1 MRPQPEQH
9 RREGDTI
16 ETLDQE
22 LWSHK
27 VLVARLQQQLS
38 QQSAQEQHDWQ
49 QLGNYALEIN
59 TIEMKLLEQS
69 SLSRARDTKMR
80 KLEARG
86 REWMTT
92 ALGLEAKISKHIL
105 QSWTDESEKKKQKKI
120 NENLMAENHR
130 LSQHNSQL
138 EQMNQELQA
147 QQQERESAVQ
157 MRLRE
162 LEVKNRAQREWMTMA
177 ISLDANMM
185 ITMEQKEQEI
195 KEHKH
200 RHEVGEQQRQE
211 LQGVIDAQFAQLQSA
226 QAQKFIREQQSRKAR
241 HPNEAALRI
250 TNVLAV
256 VLFLTLMFCAGWNVL
271 STWADFCRGVRG
283 AACFLVPCCAIIV
296 ALAIDYAKD
305 LCRAEHVMIAKSR
318 PYYEIRA

>member
-59 TIEMKLLEQS
+59 AIEMKLLEQS

-80 KLEARG
+80 KLQARG
-86 REWMTT
+86 REWMNT
-92 ALGLEAKISKHIL
+92 ALGLEAKISKQIL
-105 QSWTDESEKKKQKKI
+105 QSWADEIEKKKQKEI
-120 NENLMAENHR
+120 NENLTVENER
-130 LSQHNSQL
+130 LSQHISQL

-177 ISLDANMM
+177 ISLDANML

-195 KEHKH
+195 KEHKL

-211 LQGVIDAQFAQLQSA
+211 LQRVIDAQFAQLQSA
-226 QAQKFIREQQSRKAR
+226 RAQQFIREQQSRKAR
-241 HPNEAALRI
+241 HMNERALRI
-250 TNVLAV
+250 SNVLAA
-256 VLFLTLMFCAGWNVL
+256 VLFLALMLCAGWNVL
-271 STWADFCRGVRG
+271 
-283 AACFLVPCCAIIV
+283 
-296 ALAIDYAKD
+296 
-305 LCRAEHVMIAKSR
+305 
-318 PYYEIRA
+318 

>member
-80 KLEARG
+80 KLLARG

-105 QSWTDESEKKKQKKI
+105 QSRADEIEKKKQKKI
-120 NENLMAENHR
+120 NENLMVENQR

-138 EQMNQELQA
+138 EQAIQELQA
-147 QQQERESAVQ
+147 QQQERENAVQ
-157 MRLRE
+157 TRLRE

-226 QAQKFIREQQSRKAR
+226 QAQKFIREQQSRKSR
-241 HPNEAALRI
+241 HMNERALRI

-256 VLFLTLMFCAGWNVL
+256 VLFLALMLCAGWNLL
-271 STWADFCRGVRG
+271 STWAP
-283 AACFLVPCCAIIV
+283 FLIPCCAIIV
-296 ALAIDYAKD
+296 ALAIDTAKD

-318 PYYEIRA
+318 PYNKIRA